1 MAKFLNKKEQV
12 IDFKLT
18 DYGHY
23 LLSIGTFKPVYYGF
37 FDDNILYDGE
47 YAGVKGASGRQEG
60 QNSIHERLKEET
72 PYIESLTLFSNID
85 YALQTVQ
92 SQSRPD
98 DPAALTGRFFAGNM
112 DPTLN
117 EPRPENF
124 RFTSMIGDAAM
135 EGNPRYAPAWK
146 VITLQGEISSSVP
159 TDTKNDIRVPQINI
173 DVNYTLKAV
182 DETMEFF
189 PENVRQFTDRIIGFV
204 DKKMIKLEMQ
214 DALIYSE
221 EQNTELFTENF
232 DMEIFKIVTG
242 TPIDTFERK
251 YFPRVQ
257 NQIVDGLLKL
267 DTVERKLPIG
277 PAGVEYVPE
286 PSEEEVEHYF
296 TILTDHNIEE
306 KIACKATELFNKSSY
321 YIDLDF
327 DCEIE
332 EGEDLAFADIYG
344 KVTESEICPS

>member
-23 LLSIGTFKPVYYGF
+23 LLSVGKFKPVYYGF

-47 YAGVKGASGRQEG
+47 YAGITGS
-60 QNSIHERLKEET
+60 QNSVHERLKEET

-85 YALQTVQ
+85 YNLQTVQ
-92 SQSRPD
+92 SQSNEGG
-98 DPAALTGRFFAGNM
+98 LTGRFFAGNM
-112 DPTLN
+112 EPTLN

-146 VITLQGEISSSVP
+146 IVTLQGEIASSTSI
-159 TDTKNDIRVPQINI
+159 DAKNNVRIPQINI

-182 DETMEFF
+182 PESLEFF
-189 PENVRQFTDRIIGFV
+189 PDNIRELTDRIPGFI

-214 DALIYSE
+214 DALIYTE

-232 DMEIFKIVTG
+232 DIEVFRIASG
-242 TPIDTFERK
+242 SAEDTLERK
-251 YFPRVQ
+251 YFPREEVQ
-257 NQIVDGLLKL
+257 VVDGLLKI
-267 DTVERKLPIG
+267 DKSFDIELPIG
-277 PAGVEYVPE
+277 PAGAEIVPE
-286 PSEEEVEHYF
+286 PMKEEVEYYF
-296 TILTDHNIEE
+296 TILTDHEINE
-306 KIACKATELFNKSSY
+306 KTACKASELFNKSSY

-327 DCEIE
+327 DCEIKE
-332 EGEDLAFADIYG
+332 EEDLTFVDIYG
-344 KVTESEICPS
+344 RVTESEICQT